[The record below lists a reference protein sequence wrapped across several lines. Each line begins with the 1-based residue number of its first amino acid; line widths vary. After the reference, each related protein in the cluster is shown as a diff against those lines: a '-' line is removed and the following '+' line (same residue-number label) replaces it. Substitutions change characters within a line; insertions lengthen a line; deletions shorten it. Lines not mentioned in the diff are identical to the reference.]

1 MHATNGEVEDGC
13 QIGDLRSL
21 ALLLC
26 LVDFDEVCVHAAL
39 YDAVINHSSVGFK

>member
-26 LVDFDEVCVHAAL
+26 LI
-39 YDAVINHSSVGFK
+39 DA